1 MAYTIVGNNP
11 QTVSL
16 DEWYKQ
22 NSDLNVEYKIRDPE
36 PGAIVLYANA
46 NDEMIRIDETGF
58 YVRGVRVPADEHEAE
73 TVYNAFKQWLA
84 WANLQR
90 R

>member
-1 MAYTIVGNNP
+1 MAYTVVGKTS

-22 NSDLNVEYKIRDPE
+22 NADLNVEYKLYEPE
-36 PGAIVLYANA
+36 PKSITFNTGL
-46 NDEMIRIDETGF
+46 DEMIKINEDGF
-58 YVRGVRVPADEHEAE
+58 YVRGKKVEQDDKEAE

-84 WANLQR
+84 WANLQQ
-90 R
+90 

>member
-22 NSDLNVEYKIRDPE
+22 NADQNVEYKFHEPE
-36 PGAIVLYANA
+36 PTAITFNTGV
-46 NDEMIRIDETGF
+46 DEMIRVDKDGF
-58 YVRGVRVPADEHEAE
+58 YIRGVRVPADAQEAE
-73 TVYNAFKQWLA
+73 TVYNAFKQWLV
-84 WANLQR
+84 WANLQQQR
-90 R
+90 